1 MIQEAI
7 GWHTSWGPWIIG
19 LLGSLLV
26 AGAAW
31 WKKSLTGSGAA
42 AAIVMGTIYCGS
54 GGLIWFGSLLTFF
67 VTSTLWS
74 KWKKRAK
81 GRFEDNY
88 EKSGTRDAGQ
98 VFANGGLGLLLCL
111 AYIIAPHPA
120 WVALFVGA
128 MASVNADTWATEIGS
143 LSRRPPRSIVT
154 GRVVPPGTSGGVSLL
169 GTTASAA
176 GAFVIGAAAAVFLL
190 LDPLQTGPETSF
202 RALAVLLL
210 AGTLGGL
217 AGALLDSLLGATL
230 QAGYRCPQCGADTE
244 RTSHC
249 GSATKLVRGYRW
261 LNNDRVN
268 LLCSCA
274 GAAVSCL
281 IWLLAGG

>member
-7 GWHTSWGPWIIG
+7 GWHTSWYPWIIG

-26 AGAAW
+26 AGVAW
-31 WKKSLTGSGAA
+31 WKQSLTGSGAA

-54 GGLIWFGSLLTFF
+54 GALIWGGLLLTFF

-74 KWKKRAK
+74 KWKKKAK

-98 VFANGGLGLLLCL
+98 VLANGGLGLLLCL
-111 AYIIAPHPA
+111 ADIIAPHPA

-143 LSRRPPRSIVT
+143 LSRRPPRSIIT

-169 GTTASAA
+169 GTSASVA
-176 GAFVIGAAAAVFLL
+176 GAFVIGVAAVVFLL
-190 LDPLQTGPETSF
+190 FDPLQIGSETSF
-202 RALAVLLL
+202 RTLAVLLI

-217 AGALLDSLLGATL
+217 GGSLLDSLLGATL
-230 QAGYRCPQCGADTE
+230 QAGYRCPQCDANTE
-244 RTSHC
+244 RTAHC
-249 GSATKLVRGYRW
+249 GSATKLVRGCRR